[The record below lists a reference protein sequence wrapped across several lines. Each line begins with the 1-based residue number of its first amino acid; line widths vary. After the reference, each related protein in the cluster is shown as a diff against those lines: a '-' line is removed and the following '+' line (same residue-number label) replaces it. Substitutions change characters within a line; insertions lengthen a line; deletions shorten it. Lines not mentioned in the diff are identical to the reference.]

1 MIAATTAPAGGR
13 RLAPAKVNLFL
24 HVGPVDAEGYHP
36 LSSLMVFADLGDR
49 LRLEPGTPGAGLELA
64 VTGEFAG
71 ALAQVAAADNLV
83 LRGVRALLARAGR
96 PEPDA
101 RLVLDKA
108 LPVAAGLGG
117 GSADGGAAL
126 RLVRD
131 AFAPEVDEAGLEAV
145 AAVLGSDGPACL
157 RARPVLGTGR
167 GDVLA
172 DAPGL
177 PPLHAVLV
185 NPRAPCP
192 TGAVYRAYDAAG
204 APGSAA
210 PPPLD
215 APLVD
220 ARAVAD
226 LLCASRNDLEAP
238 AAALVPAV
246 GEVLAELRARPET
259 LAARLSGSGA
269 TAFALCADPAA
280 AAALAAATVIAR
292 PLWWVR
298 TCRLGG
304 PWTDAPTRA
313 TSRRGRPSSLT
324 NP

>member
-1 MIAATTAPAGGR
+1 MITQA
-13 RLAPAKVNLFL
+13 LASAKVNLFL
-24 HVGPVDAEGYHP
+24 HVGPVDSQGYHP
-36 LSSLMVFADLGDR
+36 LSSLMVFADVGDR
-49 LRLEPGTPGAGLELA
+49 LRLKPGAPGSGLELE
-64 VTGEFAG
+64 VEGEFAE
-71 ALAQVAAADNLV
+71 ALAGTAPGDNLV
-83 LRGVRALLARAGR
+83 LRGVRALLARVGR
-96 PEPDA
+96 SEPDL

-117 GSADGGAAL
+117 GSSDGAAAL

-131 AFAPEVDEAGLEAV
+131 AVAPEVDEAGLEAA

-167 GDVLA
+167 GEVLA
-172 DAPGL
+172 EAPSL

-185 NPRAPCP
+185 NPRTPCP

-210 PPPLD
+210 PPRLD
-215 APLVD
+215 APLRD
-220 ARAVAD
+220 ARDVAD
-226 LLCASRNDLEAP
+226 LLHASRNDLEAP

-246 GEVLAELRARPET
+246 AGGLAELRVRPQA

-269 TAFALCADPAA
+269 TAFALCSDAD
-280 AAALAAATVIAR
+280 AALALASDLAAAR

-298 TCRLGG
+298 ACRLGG
-304 PWTDAPTRA
+304 PWGGPWTA
-313 TSRRGRPSSLT
+313 
-324 NP
+324 